1 MPRATVIIPTQRR
14 AQYLDVA
21 LGSILPQA
29 AAHGAGV
36 LVVDDGGDA
45 ATQATAARHGA
56 EVLVLDPAR
65 GLNGARNAAAA
76 HVDAELLVYVDDD
89 VRVRPGWLAALLE
102 AHEREPPDVGVL
114 TGPIVARIEDHAYR
128 TCGREGL
135 PITFLD
141 LGPADTDAPHAWG
154 ANMTIRRSA
163 LDRIGPFDDALGL
176 YGDEQEWQSRLLAA
190 GGRMRYIADAALEHR
205 RAGDDA
211 RLRSLARA
219 AWFRGRASRRF
230 DGVKG
235 ASPSLAAELRVL
247 AGCIAH
253 GPLRRCMNGPVL
265 AAHSAGRLR
274 EALGLGGARIPPR
287 RPAWTTSWPGAAA
300 PWAGAA
306 TSCAG
311 WPTSPSTPRRC
322 RAGCARPPGR
332 SASGSSSS
340 ASAGRGGSWTRR

>member
-1 MPRATVIIPTQRR
+1 M
-14 AQYLDVA
+14 
-21 LGSILPQA
+21 
-29 AAHGAGV
+29 
-36 LVVDDGGDA
+36 
-45 ATQATAARHGA
+45 
-56 EVLVLDPAR
+56 
-65 GLNGARNAAAA
+65 
-76 HVDAELLVYVDDD
+76 
-89 VRVRPGWLAALLE
+89 
-102 AHEREPPDVGVL
+102 L

-141 LGPADTDAPHAWG
+141 LGPEDTDAPHAWG

-163 LDRIGPFDDALGL
+163 LDRIGPFDESLGL
-176 YGDEQEWQSRLLAA
+176 YGDEQEWQMRLLAA
-190 GGRMRYIADAALEHR
+190 GGRMRYVAAAALEHR

-235 ASPSLAAELRVL
+235 SSPSLAAELRVL
-247 AGCIAH
+247 AGCVAH

-274 EALGLGGARIPPR
+274 EALAPEPPR
-287 RPAWTTSWPGAAA
+287 RRPASTTSWPGAAA

-306 TSCAG
+306 TCCAALADVAL
-311 WPTSPSTPRRC
+311 SAEALPR
-322 RAGCARPPGR
+322 GSARPRAP
-332 SASGSSSS
+332 SAGGSSSS
-340 ASAGRGGSWTRR
+340 ASAGRAGSWTRRSPSCCAPATR